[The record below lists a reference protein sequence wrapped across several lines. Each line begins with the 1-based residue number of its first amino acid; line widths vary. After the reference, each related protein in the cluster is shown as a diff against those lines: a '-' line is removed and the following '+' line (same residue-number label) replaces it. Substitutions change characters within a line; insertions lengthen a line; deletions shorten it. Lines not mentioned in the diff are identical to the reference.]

1 MITRHNK
8 KNITWV
14 SIVNPTEEEVKKI
27 KEEFLLHNYV
37 ANDILTPTIRPTCME
52 YENYAY
58 IVQHFP
64 RMSTVKDAK
73 RRHEI
78 DFILGDHWII
88 TISYDDVSNLTDIE
102 KIIDSI
108 TNEEKHNFSDVGFI
122 YLEII
127 SDLYKKCNNRLDT
140 IDKEL
145 DDIEARIYSG
155 KEKQMVRRISVEMR
169 KLIDF
174 EHALTMHDTILST
187 LKSFGSKKYD
197 ANFTR
202 YFNFVESELHEIKS
216 RIEFLKDA
224 VEQFQTTN
232 DSLLQHKTAD
242 AMKTLTMMS
251 FVIFPLSLIAGIFGM
266 NTTHMPIVGS
276 DLDFYKIILLMSF
289 IGIIFFVF
297 FRVKKWI

>member
-14 SIVNPTEEEVKKI
+14 NIYNPTQDEVLAI
-27 KEEFLLHNYV
+27 KEEFLIHDYV
-37 ANDILTPTIRPTCME
+37 AKDILTPTIRPACMQ
-52 YENYAY
+52 YEDYAY

-64 RMSTVKDAK
+64 RMSTVKDSK

-78 DFILGDHWII
+78 DFILGDHWLI
-88 TISYDDVSNLTDIE
+88 TICYDEISNLIDIE
-102 KIIDSI
+102 KVIDNAVGI
-108 TNEEKHNFSDVGFI
+108 ETHNFSDVGSI

-127 SDLYKKCNNRLDT
+127 NHVYNKCSTRLDN

-155 KEKQMVRRISVEMR
+155 KEKQMVRQISVEMR
-169 KLIDF
+169 KIIDF
-174 EHALTMHDTILST
+174 EHALTMHDKILT
-187 LKSFGSKKYD
+187 DLKDFGHKKYD
-197 ANFTR
+197 GNFKR
-202 YFNFVESELHEIKS
+202 SFNFVESELSEIKS

-224 VEQFQTTN
+224 VIQFQTTN

-266 NTTHMPIVGS
+266 NTTHMPIIGS
-276 DLDFYKIILLMSF
+276 DMDFYKIILLMSA
-289 IGIIFFVF
+289 IGIVFFIFF
-297 FRVKKWI
+297 RIKKWI